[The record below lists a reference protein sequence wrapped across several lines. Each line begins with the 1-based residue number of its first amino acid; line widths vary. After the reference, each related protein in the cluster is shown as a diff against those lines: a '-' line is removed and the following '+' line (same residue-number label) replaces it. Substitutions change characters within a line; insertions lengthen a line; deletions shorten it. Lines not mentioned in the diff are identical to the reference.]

1 MAYPV
6 AANFRTATLAE
17 YCAGLAL
24 TPDEADDAKLTLTI
38 ARMVDRIESL
48 CDDEFV
54 SAAGRTYELRGSGTS
69 QLALPARCTAVT
81 TVKTRDYNG
90 NLTTQAATAYRL
102 VSTLDTAGATRVSG
116 VVYDYLEIPPNQHL
130 TGVVLDTGWTWP
142 VGAETV
148 QVVGTFGWTVTPPDI
163 NRAVALLT
171 HDAVKS
177 RNPSNRKATIYDT
190 VDTRYEQDVV
200 GPTADP
206 DVNRIVADFTRSTG
220 ELVG

>member
-24 TPDEADDAKLTLTI
+24 TPLEADDTRLTLTI
-38 ARMVDRIESL
+38 ARMVDRIEAL

-54 SAAGRTYELRGSGTS
+54 SAAGRTYDLRGTGTT
-69 QLALPARCTAVT
+69 QLALPARCTAVSS
-81 TVKTRDYNG
+81 VQTRDYLG
-90 NLTTQAATAYRL
+90 NLTVQAATAYRL
-102 VSTLDTAGATRVSG
+102 VSSLDTAGATRLAG
-116 VVYDYLEIPPNQHL
+116 VPYDYLEIPPNQHL
-130 TGVVLDTGWTWP
+130 TGVVLDTGWWWP
-142 VGAETV
+142 TGAETV
-148 QVVGTFGWTVTPPDI
+148 QVTGTFGWTVTPPDI

-171 HDAVKS
+171 FDAVRS
-177 RNPSNRKATIYDT
+177 RNPSNRKATVYDT
-190 VDTRYEQDVV
+190 VDTRYEQDVI

-220 ELVG
+220 QLVA